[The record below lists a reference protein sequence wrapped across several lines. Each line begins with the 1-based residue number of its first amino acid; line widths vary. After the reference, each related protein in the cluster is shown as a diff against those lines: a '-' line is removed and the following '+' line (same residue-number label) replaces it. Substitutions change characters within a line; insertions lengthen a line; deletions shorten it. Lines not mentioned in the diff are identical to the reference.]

1 MSLPGRSSPLTLV
14 FSDEFNAVWEAN
26 RSWSPTKTI
35 PGDGGRKW
43 SATYQLNSDAYGQ
56 TFLHP
61 QMVSAS
67 NGTLHLTGRHDR
79 FGGADYL
86 GSQLSSWNRFCY
98 QGGYLEVCAR
108 TITMIA
114 VVLLTLS
121 PSPPSSFLLP
131 PLPPSSS
138 SSPFPFLRLQVSFR
152 LPPSAKAYPRGVWT
166 AIWVMGNLAR
176 DVYPAS
182 AENIWPFTYDEC
194 QCPGPVS
201 KHTPPLSH
209 RRAARGMRT
218 WRLTNSRSASHNARY
233 RMPSTD
239 SRSASRDVTAT
250 RVVTA

>member
-1 MSLPGRSSPLTLV
+1 MPLHPRMHTVSLPGRSSPLTLV

-108 TITMIA
+108 TVTMIA
-114 VVLLTLS
+114 DVLWTLS
-121 PSPPSSFLLP
+121 PFPPSSFLLP
-131 PLPPSSS
+131 PPPSSIFVLL
-138 SSPFPFLRLQVSFR
+138 PFPFLAPAGVLHVAAFCQG
-152 LPPSAKAYPRGVWT
+152 LPSWSVDGHL
-166 AIWVMGNLAR
+166 GH
-176 DVYPAS
+176 
-182 AENIWPFTYDEC
+182 
-194 QCPGPVS
+194 G
-201 KHTPPLSH
+201 
-209 RRAARGMRT
+209 
-218 WRLTNSRSASHNARY
+218 
-233 RMPSTD
+233 
-239 SRSASRDVTAT
+239 
-250 RVVTA
+250 